1 MLSATASTC
10 MFVFAIVFA
19 LGAGLAGFAGVVG
32 GSALSVAPGEDVRYL
47 LASLVVVIVGGMGSI
62 TGAAIGALLIG
73 LAEQVGLVYFPT
85 YGIVLT
91 FVIMVAAL
99 AIRPQGIMGKRNER
113 RHRQPTGVQAGRTVP
128 SPIGV
133 GHIVLAALLIVYPAI
148 GSNFFLTQ
156 IGAYSLIL
164 GMISLSLM
172 LLAGYGGMVSLAQIS
187 VAGIAGYTV
196 AVFGLNNSGVHGF
209 GWPFWVV
216 VPFATLIAAIASA
229 LIGWISVRTEG
240 IYTIMITLAIA
251 TAFYYFVQ
259 QNYSLFNGFPGF
271 AGFGRRNSGASPGG
285 IPTPSITSAWLAA
298 ALAYVAV
305 LYAARSTFG
314 LALQATRD
322 NPAAHA
328 RARLRRHGLKVVA
341 YFLAGLIAGTRRR
354 PARLVQRPHLAG
366 HGRCRRGDRRPGHRR
381 HRRHPPSDRAVHR
394 RGRLRPVQ
402 TFAIDI
408 VGAER
413 FNTLIGLF
421 FLAIVFV
428 SPDGSWDCGGRSS
441 RILPRDRSSGSVTG
455 LSG

>member
-1 MLSATASTC
+1 MSAVTATE
-10 MFVFAIVFA
+10 
-19 LGAGLAGFAGVVG
+19 GV
-32 GSALSVAPGEDVRYL
+32 
-47 LASLVVVIVGGMGSI
+47 
-62 TGAAIGALLIG
+62 
-73 LAEQVGLVYFPT
+73 
-85 YGIVLT
+85 
-91 FVIMVAAL
+91 
-99 AIRPQGIMGKRNER
+99 
-113 RHRQPTGVQAGRTVP
+113 HAGRNWAET
-128 SPIGV
+128 IGV

-187 VAGIAGYTV
+187 VAGIAGYSV

-209 GWPFWVV
+209 GWPFWIV

-271 AGFGRRNSGASPGG
+271 TG
-285 IPTPSITSAWLAA
+285 IRAPEFWGVTWRDPLPFYYLCLGCAA
-298 ALAYVAV
+298 IAYAAV
-305 LYAARSTFG
+305 LYASRSTFG
-314 LALQATRD
+314 LGLQATRD
-322 NPAAHA
+322 NPRRM
-328 RARLRRHGLKVVA
+328 RALGFDVIAVKVVA
-341 YFLAGLIAGTRRR
+341 YFYAGLIAG
-354 PARLVQRPHLAG
+354 LAG
-366 HGRCRRGDRRPGHRR
+366 VLLVWFNGRISPGTVNVAAAINVLIIAVIGGM
-381 HRRHPPSDRAVHR
+381 RHPIGPFIGAVVVV
-394 RGRLRPVQ
+394 LMQ

-421 FLAIVFV
+421 FLVIVFV
-428 SPDGSWDCGGRSS
+428 SPDGLLGLWGRIKPHLAQES
-441 RILPRDRSSGSVTG
+441 LRSGP
-455 LSG
+455 